1 MKKRI
6 QKILAF
12 LLVVMLVV
20 QGSVNLNAS
29 EPAVEETT
37 EITVEATDQVEK
49 QAEKEKEKA
58 TTEADKDETQTTT
71 EAQKEEEKATTE
83 EAEEQTSAEEVTT
96 ETQKE
101 EKAAEAAT
109 QATTEATVSEEE
121 TTVTEPTT
129 EAAAEATTEAK
140 AEPKTAFS
148 YEDNRVIITAIAKK
162 EANFPENTELKAR
175 YIKKGSDEYNTA
187 VNTIKEQTE
196 IDDEQFLDFVCYDV
210 YFEVDGKEVE
220 PEAGMV
226 KVTIKYKNPIFQGVA
241 DEADAYATYHITD
254 SNKVEDV
261 TGTVKTNDDGA
272 VTSVGF
278 STESFSIFVDVA
290 FKVVRPISYNNF
302 GLGTYETNLFTVETQ
317 QGGLQIA
324 YCLESMRLTPEEG
337 KEEGDVAISL
347 DNKNLQKIL
356 YYGYGGPGDLSE
368 DFYTQTLKGIIDK
381 YKQNGAINDAQYS
394 YIMEHKNDF
403 LYILTH
409 IAASKA
415 YLDVTYTGL
424 SDGQLW
430 RWAFGE
436 NDYNKDTGRTS
447 AFGQEAVKAWF
458 AYLTNASINA
468 PTGLKLTWSH
478 GEQSTEITKSGANIN
493 VTNGDTFTLS
503 GTPKGSS
510 ITIPVPEGL
519 QCIINGDTDHPVVG
533 SASAKATITSG
544 DSFKFKAA
552 NKLYDENQLSTT
564 GYNSGTLS
572 GSKNESWNMV
582 ILYHERVQDIGAISC
597 YDQTKNEMQYT
608 LNFKKGSFKIVK
620 KDDNNRPVAGA
631 VFEIYRGKTLLG
643 EVTTGSD
650 GTVTKEIAYLDD
662 TDKTITLKEKSAP
675 YQYIIASDPFEVTLD
690 EEKVAEVPVTNTL
703 KKVKLSLVKK
713 DDGGQPLSGA
723 TIGFYAAEDMTIGE
737 EEVKANSLIGTAIS
751 GADGVAALGREL
763 PQGNYYAKEIQA
775 PSGYIKSETEVEL
788 TLSEASKT
796 ETVLEYTGELSN
808 KTSVKVNKT
817 DITGEKEVAGAT
829 ISICKTNDDGK
840 PMDEVVAKWTSD
852 GNGPYDFGSE
862 LEAGKTYRL
871 VETVAPDGYAYTESI
886 TFTVNSDG
894 TVNVNRDNVSDNT
907 ILMKDDLTFLSVNKV
922 DKNGAPV
929 AGAKLVIRDADGIP
943 VTDIL
948 TSGKEAIVVRGLAA
962 GKYILSEIESPDGY
976 SVSADVWFEVSDKYD
991 PEHKINTVT
1000 MTDEEEN
1007 NAAKGKVT
1015 VTKTL
1020 SLGDKDLPIGAKD
1033 TVFYVAL
1040 FSDAERTQ
1048 RVSDVKPLIFKN
1060 QSTTTAVFEK
1070 LEAGI
1075 YYVGETDAYGN
1086 LIDANAEDAL
1096 FIPQYIDGYVA
1107 EITST
1112 VFEVSKS
1119 INNRFPTLP
1128 EGYYYEGTLNITK
1141 KVLKGTEAWATDNV
1155 YYAGVFTDAA
1165 CTQKATDP
1173 IKLAM
1178 NGSSETTAKVT
1189 VPLGEDPKTVV
1200 TYYVAETDEN
1210 GVVLQNGNSI
1220 PFTIS
1225 IDGSKAELS
1234 GEYNTKNVTITNTYD
1249 ADGYY
1254 NEEDS
1259 DTDTNEKS
1267 ESSKSTKS
1275 KKTGDNTQIMLYIM
1289 LFAAALLGCM
1299 GVTLRRKGRHSR

>member
-20 QGSVNLNAS
+20 QSSINLNAS

-37 EITVEATDQVEK
+37 EVAAEAATQVEQQVEK
-49 QAEKEKEKA
+49 EKV
-58 TTEADKDETQTTT
+58 TTEAEKDETQTTT
-71 EAQKEEEKATTE
+71 EAHKEEEKATTE
-83 EAEEQTSAEEVTT
+83 EVGEETTAEEVTT
-96 ETQKE
+96 EAKKE
-101 EKAAEAAT
+101 ETAAEATT
-109 QATTEATVSEEE
+109 QAATETTVAEEE
-121 TTVTEPTT
+121 TTGTEQTT
-129 EAAAEATTEAK
+129 EAAAEATTEEK
-140 AEPKTAFS
+140 AEPKTEFS
-148 YEDNRVIITAIAKK
+148 YEDSRVKITAVAKK
-162 EANFPENTELKAR
+162 EANFPENTQLKAR

-187 VNTIKEQTE
+187 VNTIKDQTE

-220 PEAGMV
+220 PEAGTV
-226 KVTIKYKNPIFQGVA
+226 KVTMKYKTPIFQGVA

-278 STESFSIFVDVA
+278 STESFSIFVNVV
-290 FKVVRPISYNNF
+290 FKVVREIQYDAF
-302 GLGTYETNLFTVETQ
+302 GLGTHLTNLFTVETQ

-324 YCLESMRLTPEEG
+324 YCLESMRLTPGEG
-337 KEEGDVAISL
+337 TENGQVDISL
-347 DNKNLQKIL
+347 ENKNLQKIL
-356 YYGYGGPGDLSE
+356 YYGYGGPGDLSK
-368 DFYTQTLKGIIDK
+368 DFYEQTLKGIINK
-381 YKQNGAINDAQYS
+381 YRQNGGITASQYN
-394 YIMEHKNDF
+394 YITEHLDDF

-415 YLDVTYTGL
+415 YMDDTYTGV
-424 SDGQLW
+424 SDERLW

-436 NDYNKDTGRTS
+436 SNYDKDTGRTS
-447 AFGQEAVKAWF
+447 AFGQEAARAWF
-458 AYLTNASINA
+458 AYLTSSGITA
-468 PTGLKLTWSH
+468 PTGLKLTWND
-478 GEQSTEITKSGANIN
+478 GQKSTEITESGTNID

-519 QCIINGDTDHPVVG
+519 QCIINGDTEHPVVG
-533 SASAKATITSG
+533 SVSATITSG
-544 DSFKFKAA
+544 DSFKFQAA
-552 NKLYDENQLSTT
+552 NKLYDT
-564 GYNSGTLS
+564 GALNTSGHSSGLLS
-572 GSKNESWNMV
+572 GSKSESWNMV
-582 ILYHERVQDIGAISC
+582 ILYHGPTQGQDIGAISC
-597 YDQTKNEMQYT
+597 YDQTKNKMQYM
-608 LNFKKGSFKIVK
+608 LSFKKGSFKIVK
-620 KDDNNRPVAGA
+620 TDENDQPVAGA
-631 VFEIYRGKTLLG
+631 VFEIYRGNTLLG

-650 GTVTKEIAYLDD
+650 GTATKEIAYLDD
-662 TDKTITLKEKSAP
+662 TDKTIILKEKSAP
-675 YQYIIASDPFEVTLD
+675 YQYIIDSVPVEVTLD
-690 EEKVAEVPVTNTL
+690 ENQVIQVPVTNTL

-723 TIGFYAAEDMTIGE
+723 TIGFYAAEDMTIDDQQ
-737 EEVKANSLIGTAIS
+737 VKADDLIGTAIS
-751 GADGVAALGREL
+751 GADGVAALDREL
-763 PQGNYYAKEIQA
+763 PQGKYYAKEIQA
-775 PSGYIKSETEVEL
+775 PSGYIQSETKVEL

-829 ISICKTNDDGK
+829 ISVYKMNEDG
-840 PMDEVVAKWTSD
+840 DLGEVVAEWTSD
-852 GNGPYDFGSE
+852 GKGPHDFGSE
-862 LEAGKTYRL
+862 LEAGETYVL
-871 VETVAPDGYAYTESI
+871 VETSAPAGYAFANEI
-886 TFTVNSDG
+886 PFTVNADG
-894 TVNVNRDNVSDNT
+894 TVTVDGEHLDEDGT
-907 ILMKDDLTFLSVNKV
+907 IIMKDDLTFLSVNKV
-922 DKNGAPV
+922 DENGDPV
-929 AGAKLVIRDADGIP
+929 VGAKLVIRDAETKE
-943 VTDIL
+943 VLKNL
-948 TSGKEAIVVRGLAA
+948 TSGKEPIVVRGLSA
-962 GKYILSEIESPDGY
+962 GTYILSEIESPEGY
-976 SVSADVWFEVSDKYD
+976 SVSADVEFEVSAEYD

-1000 MTDEEEN
+1000 MTDKQEN

-1020 SLGDKDLPIGAKD
+1020 SLGDEDLPLGAKD

-1040 FSDAERTQ
+1040 FNDAERTQ
-1048 RVSDVKPLIFKN
+1048 RVSDVKPLLFKN
-1060 QSTTTAVFEK
+1060 QSTTTAVFEQ
-1070 LEAGI
+1070 LEAGT
-1075 YYVGETDAYGN
+1075 YYVGETDEYGN

-1096 FIPQYIDGYVA
+1096 FIPQYTDGYVA

-1112 VFEVSKS
+1112 VFEVAKS

-1155 YYAGVFTDAA
+1155 YYAGVFTDEA
-1165 CTQKATDP
+1165 CTQKVMDP

-1178 NGSSETTAKVT
+1178 NGSSETTAKVS

-1234 GEYNTKNVTITNTYD
+1234 GDYSTKNVTITNTYD
-1249 ADGYY
+1249 AEGYY
-1254 NEEDS
+1254 NEDDS
-1259 DTDTNEKS
+1259 DTETSEKS
-1267 ESSKSTKS
+1267 ESTKSTKS
-1275 KKTGDNTQIMLYIM
+1275 KKTGDNTHIIGYTML
-1289 LFAAALLGCM
+1289 LLLAGAVM
-1299 GVTLRRKGRHSR
+1299 IVMFRRRKRSF